1 MAPPVD
7 LNYWAI
13 LVSAVASFILGA
25 LWYSPVMFVKPWRKM
40 MGLTQQHMEEA
51 KKKGMKKVMA
61 KLYIGN
67 FIATLIMVYVLSH
80 FVDYAQAKTIT
91 DGLQLGLWVWLGF
104 IATLL
109 FGSILWEGKPFKL
122 FLINAGYRLVELL
135 IVASILSAWA

>member
-7 LNYWAI
+7 INYWAI
-13 LVSAVASFILGA
+13 LVSAVASFILGY
-25 LWYSPVMFVKPWRKM
+25 LWYSPLLFGKPWMKM
-40 MGLTQQHMEEA
+40 MGFPHQHMEEA
-51 KKKGMKKVMA
+51 KKKGMV
-61 KLYIGN
+61 KLYLGN
-67 FIATLIMVYVLSH
+67 FIATLIMVYILSH

-122 FLINAGYRLVELL
+122 FLINSGYRLVELL

>member
-7 LNYWAI
+7 INYWAI
-13 LVSAVASFILGA
+13 LVSAVASFILGY
-25 LWYSPVMFVKPWRKM
+25 LWYSPLLFGKPWMKM
-40 MGLTQQHMEEA
+40 MGFTHQSMEEA
-51 KKKGMKKVMA
+51 KKKGMV
-61 KLYIGN
+61 KLYLGN
-67 FIATLIMVYVLSH
+67 FIATLIMVYILSH

-109 FGSILWEGKPFKL
+109 FGSLLWEGKPFKL
-122 FLINAGYRLVELL
+122 FLINSGYRLVELL

>member
-7 LNYWAI
+7 LNYLAI
-13 LVSAVASFILGA
+13 LVSVVSSFILGA
-25 LWYSPVMFVKPWRKM
+25 LWYSPLLFGKPWMKM
-40 MGLTQQHMEEA
+40 MGFTQQHMEEA
-51 KKKGMKKVMA
+51 KKKGMA

-67 FIATLIMVYVLSH
+67 FIATLIMVYILSH

-104 IATLL
+104 IVTLQ

-122 FLINAGYRLVELL
+122 FLINTSYRLVELL

>member
-7 LNYWAI
+7 LNYLAI
-13 LVSAVASFILGA
+13 LVSVVASFILGL
-25 LWYSPVMFVKPWRKM
+25 LWYSPLLFRKPWMKM
-40 MGLTQQHMEEA
+40 MGITQQHMEES
-51 KKKGMKKVMA
+51 KKKGMA

-67 FIATLIMVYVLSH
+67 FVTTLIMVYVLSH

>member
-7 LNYWAI
+7 INYWAI
-13 LVSAVASFILGA
+13 LVSAVSSFILGL
-25 LWYSPVMFVKPWRKM
+25 LWYSPLLFGKPWMKM
-40 MGLTQQHMEEA
+40 MGFTQQHMEEA
-51 KKKGMKKVMA
+51 KKKGMA
-61 KLYIGN
+61 RLYIGN
-67 FIATLIMVYVLSH
+67 FVTTLIMVYILSH